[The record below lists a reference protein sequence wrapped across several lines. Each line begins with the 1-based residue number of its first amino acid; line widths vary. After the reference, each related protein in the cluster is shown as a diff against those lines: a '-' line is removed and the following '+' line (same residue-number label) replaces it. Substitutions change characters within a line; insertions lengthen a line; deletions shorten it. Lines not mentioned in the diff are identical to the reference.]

1 MKIRAGG
8 PRRGCP
14 RHSRSKVARR
24 LCCLAMI
31 VAHGTVAAYEGRAH
45 QQLTFIAA
53 MQFNQCVS
61 ELENVP
67 RLTALQVRYVAR
79 AEWRFSRKVA
89 RWPYY
94 DGRYADR
101 KRLLWFIQ
109 TRLHEH
115 FDAAVAKLAA
125 ADDLRG
131 KYGNLGVI
139 VNLIQDMT
147 SPAHVVPVF
156 TTRWW
161 RFSFADRFNTYDV
174 DERAVEEALGDY
186 CMPLESGGET
196 FASVLHRT
204 AEDTRA
210 AVRSPMLDMPT
221 TWEAIWTFGDPGDFG
236 EYGNAGNNFGRL
248 TRFDCG
254 DAERCVLLKD
264 DRLYASFALE
274 RHLRAV
280 RATMAAML
288 VAQRQAGGDLR

>member
-1 MKIRAGG
+1 MSTRADRPRYGYRSR
-8 PRRGCP
+8 PRRAF
-14 RHSRSKVARR
+14 ARR
-24 LCCLAMI
+24 FCCLVTI
-31 VAHGTVAAYEGRAH
+31 VACGTVAAYEGRAH

-61 ELENVP
+61 ELDVP

-79 AEWRFSRKVA
+79 AESRFSRKVA

-94 DGRYADR
+94 DGRDADR
-101 KRLLWFIQ
+101 KRLLWFIH
-109 TRLHEH
+109 TRLHEN

-125 ADDLRG
+125 ADDLSS
-131 KYGNLGVI
+131 KYANLGVI
-139 VNLIQDMT
+139 VNHIQDMT

-186 CMPLESGGET
+186 CMPQKGSDET

-204 AEDTRA
+204 AEDTRE
-210 AVRSPMLDMPT
+210 AVRAPMLDMPT

-236 EYGNAGNNFGRL
+236 EYGNAGNNFGRP

-264 DRLYASFALE
+264 DRLYAAFALE
-274 RHLRAV
+274 RHLAAV

-288 VAQRQAGGDLR
+288 VAQQQAGEDLR

>member
-1 MKIRAGG
+1 MKFKATRTGF
-8 PRRGCP
+8 PRFRNRRRP
-14 RHSRSKVARR
+14 RLDGARR
-24 LCCLAMI
+24 FCCLLAI
-31 VAHGTVAAYEGRAH
+31 LVCGTAGAYEGRAH

-53 MQFNQCVS
+53 MQFNRCVS
-61 ELENVP
+61 ELEIP

-94 DGRYADR
+94 DGRDEGR

-115 FDAAVAKLAA
+115 FDSAVAKLAV
-125 ADDLRG
+125 ADDLSS
-131 KYGNLGVI
+131 KYANLGVI

-174 DERAVEEALGDY
+174 DERAVEEAIGDY
-186 CMPLESGGET
+186 CMPLEGGDDT
-196 FASVLHRT
+196 FAAVLHGT

-210 AVRSPMLDMPT
+210 AVAAPMLGMPA
-221 TWEAIWTFGDPGDFG
+221 TWEAIWRFGDPGDFG
-236 EYGNAGNNFGRL
+236 EYGNAGNNFGRP

-264 DRLYASFALE
+264 DPLYAAFALE
-274 RHLRAV
+274 RHLVAV

-288 VAQRQAGGDLR
+288 LAQREAP

>member
-1 MKIRAGG
+1 MNFKAARTGSPG
-8 PRRGCP
+8 FRYRRRLRLDG
-14 RHSRSKVARR
+14 ARR
-24 LCCLAMI
+24 FCCLLAI
-31 VAHGTVAAYEGRAH
+31 LVCSTAAAYEGRAH

-53 MQFNQCVS
+53 MQFNRCVS
-61 ELENVP
+61 ELDIP

-94 DGRYADR
+94 GGRDEGR

-115 FDAAVAKLAA
+115 FDSAVAKLAV
-125 ADDLRG
+125 ADDLSS
-131 KYGNLGVI
+131 KYANLGVI

-174 DERAVEEALGDY
+174 DERAVEEAIGDY
-186 CMPLESGGET
+186 CMPLEGSDET
-196 FASVLHRT
+196 FAAVLHGT

-210 AVRSPMLDMPT
+210 AVAAPMLGMPA
-221 TWEAIWTFGDPGDFG
+221 TWEALWRFGDPGDFG
-236 EYGNAGNNFGRL
+236 EYGNAGNNFGRP

-264 DRLYASFALE
+264 DPLYAAFALD
-274 RHLRAV
+274 RHLVAV

-288 VAQRQAGGDLR
+288 LAQREAP

>member
-1 MKIRAGG
+1 MNTRAGR
-8 PRRGCP
+8 PRCGYLG
-14 RHSRSKVARR
+14 HSRLEVARW
-24 LCCLAMI
+24 LFCLVTIIAC
-31 VAHGTVAAYEGRAH
+31 GTAAAYEGRAH

-53 MQFNQCVS
+53 MQFNKCVS
-61 ELENVP
+61 ELDVP
-67 RLTALQVRYVAR
+67 LLTALQVRYVAR

-94 DGRYADR
+94 DGRDEDR
-101 KRLLWFIQ
+101 KRLLWFIH

-115 FDAAVAKLAA
+115 FDSAVAKLAA

-139 VNLIQDMT
+139 VNHIQDMT

-161 RFSFADRFNTYDV
+161 RFSFTDRFNTYDV

-186 CMPLESGGET
+186 CVPLEGDDQT
-196 FASVLHRT
+196 FAAVLHRT

-210 AVRSPMLDMPT
+210 AVRAPMIGMPT
-221 TWEAIWTFGDPGDFG
+221 TWEAFWTLGAPGEFG
-236 EYGNAGNNFGRL
+236 EYGDAGNNFGRP
-248 TRFDCG
+248 TRFNCG
-254 DAERCVLLKD
+254 ESERCVLLKD
-264 DRLYASFALE
+264 DPLYAAFALA
-274 RHLRAV
+274 RHVMAV

-288 VAQRQAGGDLR
+288 LAQREAP

>member
-1 MKIRAGG
+1 MDEPDPVKSGRTHPGA
-8 PRRGCP
+8 
-14 RHSRSKVARR
+14 ARWM
-24 LCCLAMI
+24 CCLAVI
-31 VAHGTVAAYEGRAH
+31 LACGCASAYEGRAH

-53 MQFNQCVS
+53 MQFNRCVS
-61 ELENVP
+61 DLDVP

-94 DGRYADR
+94 DGRDENR

-115 FDAAVAKLAA
+115 FDAAVSKLAA
-125 ADDLRG
+125 ADDLSR
-131 KYGNLGVI
+131 KYANLGVI

-161 RFSFADRFNTYDV
+161 RLSFADRFNTYDV
-174 DERAVEEALGDY
+174 DERAVEEAIGDY
-186 CMPLESGGET
+186 CMPLDGGGET
-196 FASVLHRT
+196 FADVLHRT

-210 AVRSPMLDMPT
+210 AVRAPMLGLPA
-221 TWEAIWTFGDPGDFG
+221 TWEAIWRLGDPGEFG
-236 EYGNAGNNFGRL
+236 EYGDAGNTFGRP

-254 DAERCVLLKD
+254 EDERCVLLKD
-264 DRLYASFALE
+264 DPLYAAFALE
-274 RHLRAV
+274 RHLAAV

-288 VAQRQAGGDLR
+288 LAQRPDG

>member
-1 MKIRAGG
+1 MNTRADRARCGY
-8 PRRGCP
+8 PRRARP
-14 RHSRSKVARR
+14 EVARW
-24 LCCLAMI
+24 LCCLTMI
-31 VAHGTVAAYEGRAH
+31 VTCGTVTAYEGRAH

-61 ELENVP
+61 ELDVP

-94 DGRYADR
+94 DGRDADR

-115 FDAAVAKLAA
+115 FDAAVAKLGA
-125 ADDLRG
+125 ADDLSS

-186 CMPLESGGET
+186 CVPLEGDDHA
-196 FASVLHRT
+196 FAAVLHRT

-210 AVRSPMLDMPT
+210 AVRAPMTGMPT
-221 TWEAIWTFGDPGDFG
+221 TWEAFWRFGAPGDFG
-236 EYGNAGNNFGRL
+236 EYGNAGNNFGRP

-254 DAERCVLLKD
+254 EAERCVLLKD
-264 DRLYASFALE
+264 DPLYAAFALE
-274 RHLRAV
+274 RHVVAV

-288 VAQRQAGGDLR
+288 LAQREAP

>member
-1 MKIRAGG
+1 MNTRLGRSRCG
-8 PRRGCP
+8 YPRRE
-14 RHSRSKVARR
+14 RSEVARW
-24 LCCLAMI
+24 LCCLVMI
-31 VAHGTVAAYEGRAH
+31 VAGGTTLAYEGRAH

-61 ELENVP
+61 ELEVP

-94 DGRYADR
+94 DGRDADR

-115 FDAAVAKLAA
+115 FDAAVAKMAA
-125 ADDLRG
+125 ADDLSS
-131 KYGNLGVI
+131 KYANLGVI

-186 CMPLESGGET
+186 CMPLEGGGET

-221 TWEAIWTFGDPGDFG
+221 TWEAIWTFGEPGGFG

-254 DAERCVLLKD
+254 EGERCVLLKD
-264 DRLYASFALE
+264 DRLYAAFALE
-274 RHLRAV
+274 RHLAAV

-288 VAQRQAGGDLR
+288 VAQQQAGGDLR

>member
-1 MKIRAGG
+1 
-8 PRRGCP
+8 
-14 RHSRSKVARR
+14 
-24 LCCLAMI
+24 MI
-31 VAHGTVAAYEGRAH
+31 VACGNVAAYDGRAH

-53 MQFNQCVS
+53 MRFNQCVS
-61 ELENVP
+61 DLDDVP

-94 DGRYADR
+94 DGRDEDR
-101 KRLLWFIQ
+101 KRLLWFIH

-115 FDAAVAKLAA
+115 FEAAVAKLAG
-125 ADDLRG
+125 ADDLRS

-147 SPAHVVPVF
+147 SPAHAVPVF

-186 CMPLESGGET
+186 CVPLESEDQT
-196 FASVLHRT
+196 FAAVLHRT

-210 AVRSPMLDMPT
+210 AVQAPMLGIT
-221 TWEAIWTFGDPGDFG
+221 TWEAFWKLGAEGDFG
-236 EYGNAGNNFGRL
+236 EYGDAGNNFGRP
-248 TRFDCG
+248 TRFNCG
-254 DAERCVLLKD
+254 EPERCVLLKD
-264 DRLYASFALE
+264 DPLYEAFALE
-274 RHLRAV
+274 RHVLAV
-280 RATMAAML
+280 RATMAAMML
-288 VAQRQAGGDLR
+288 AQRATP

>member
-1 MKIRAGG
+1 MKFKATRTGPPRFRYRHRA
-8 PRRGCP
+8 RLDC
-14 RHSRSKVARR
+14 ARWFS
-24 LCCLAMI
+24 CLLAI
-31 VAHGTVAAYEGRAH
+31 LVSGTVVAYEGRAH

-53 MQFNQCVS
+53 MQFNRCVS
-61 ELENVP
+61 ELDIP

-94 DGRYADR
+94 DGRDEGR

-115 FDAAVAKLAA
+115 FDSAVAKLAV
-125 ADDLRG
+125 ADDLSS
-131 KYGNLGVI
+131 KYVNLGVI

-174 DERAVEEALGDY
+174 DERAVEEAIGDY
-186 CMPLESGGET
+186 CMPLEGGDET
-196 FASVLHRT
+196 FAAVLHST

-210 AVRSPMLDMPT
+210 AVRAPMLGMPA
-221 TWEAIWTFGDPGDFG
+221 TWEALWRFGDPGDFG
-236 EYGNAGNNFGRL
+236 EYGNAGNNFGRP
-248 TRFDCG
+248 TRFNCG

-264 DRLYASFALE
+264 DPLYASFALD
-274 RHLRAV
+274 RHLVAV

-288 VAQRQAGGDLR
+288 LAQREAP